1 MSETELPATPPT
13 DAEDASGDDELEAS
27 RAPLLTHLIELRQ
40 RLIVM
45 VAAVTVAAVGCY
57 LVSFTLYNLLVD
69 PFVNAVE
76 RAGLEEQ
83 AVLNYP
89 PLTLFFARVKL
100 SFFAGLM
107 LAFPVVA
114 WQVYGFVA
122 PGLYKRERRAILPF
136 LLAIPIL
143 FAGGIMLVYELIL
156 PFVMNF
162 ALSMEKPAEATG
174 RASYELFVRVDDY
187 LDLAMTLMLGF
198 GFAFQ
203 LPVVLTLLG
212 RAGVVT
218 ADMLVRYR
226 RYAIVA
232 IFLVAAFLTP
242 PDPVS
247 QIALGLTITLLYEG
261 SIIMVRM
268 FGAKRD
274 SADAEPE

>member
-13 DAEDASGDDELEAS
+13 DAEDASSGDELEAS

-114 WQVYGFVA
+114 WQAYGFVA
-122 PGLYKRERRAILPF
+122 PGLYKRERRAIVPF
-136 LLAIPIL
+136 LLAIPVL

-274 SADAEPE
+274 NADAAQE

>member
-1 MSETELPATPPT
+1 MSETDLPATPPAG
-13 DAEDASGDDELEAS
+13 AEDTSSGDELEAS

-45 VAAVTVAAVGCY
+45 VAAVTVAAVACY
-57 LVSFTLYNLLVD
+57 FVSFTLYNLLVD

-114 WQVYGFVA
+114 WQAYGFVA
-122 PGLYKRERRAILPF
+122 PGLYKRERRAIVPF

-226 RYAIVA
+226 RYAIVG

-274 SADAEPE
+274 DADAAQD